1 MQHKLAL
8 WPKEDFL
15 SPAFVLLRKTF
26 NELLE
31 AQACTV
37 RLVHNARMLAN
48 LRKSSGLPL
57 PPLEKYKYMLRSRS
71 SGRRKIAAEGTEWN
85 SVALQ
90 ARWYSAL
97 VACSKG
103 GLLSQ
108 VRPLHGRDSVH
119 DRCSRRALST
129 EVPAFLGMCTKINP
143 VRASGRSRRHDG
155 WLWRGGVLDAVSS
168 PPSFYARPPPSKLP
182 MIQRAP
188 CAAAS

>member
-57 PPLEKYKYMLRSRS
+57 PPLEKYKYMLRARS

-103 GLLSQ
+103 GLLPQ
-108 VRPLHGRDSVH
+108 VWPLHERDSVH
-119 DRCSRRALST
+119 DRCSRRALSFVIFVLARI
-129 EVPAFLGMCTKINP
+129 EPLL
-143 VRASGRSRRHDG
+143 ASNGQRRHT
-155 WLWRGGVLDAVSS
+155 RGCERGEGLSTHDPHQASS
-168 PPSFYARPPPSKLP
+168 P
-182 MIQRAP
+182 
-188 CAAAS
+188 